1 MLAKAVG
8 FSTFAVLVLLSSVVV
23 INRSQAQE
31 AGRNSPPVIPKTWDE
46 QALATVELP
55 LASTG
60 VAACST
66 SPGDYYYRMP
76 VRPIYK
82 SYPIYAPGREP
93 PDT

>member
-60 VAACST
+60 VAA
-66 SPGDYYYRMP
+66 R
-76 VRPIYK
+76 
-82 SYPIYAPGREP
+82 AHLQ
-93 PDT
+93 